1 MTSQTDFDIR
11 QFIPYL
17 LNQAAEESSLEFQR
31 IYKDRYGML
40 RGEWRVLFHLGIY
53 DKMTAKDITHRAR
66 IHKTN
71 VSRAVYKMQ
80 AKGYLTRVQ
89 NQNDRRKEWLQLT
102 TKGRTVYE
110 DLRRAAQAYDNA
122 LLEAFSDTDIA
133 GLKRLLLRL
142 GDSSLKDRLDQNSID
157 TLGKSNV
164 LTKSR
169 SS

>member
-40 RGEWRVLFHLGIY
+40 RSEWRVLFHLGIY
-53 DKMTAKDITHRAR
+53 DRMTAKDITDRAR
-66 IHKTN
+66 IHKTK
-71 VSRAVYKMQ
+71 VSRAVHKMQ

-89 NQNDRRKEWLQLT
+89 DQHDRRKEWLQLT
-102 TKGRTVYE
+102 TQGRTVYE
-110 DLRRAAQAYDNA
+110 DLRRAAQAYDKA

-133 GLKRLLLRL
+133 GLKRLLLQL
-142 GDSSLKDRLDQNSID
+142 GHSSLEVP
-157 TLGKSNV
+157 LGSKLN
-164 LTKSR
+164 
-169 SS
+169 

>member
-17 LNQAAEESSLEFQR
+17 LNQAAEENSLAFQR

-53 DKMTAKDITHRAR
+53 DRMTAKDITDLAR

-89 NQNDRRKEWLQLT
+89 DRDDRRKEWLQLT
-102 TKGRTVYE
+102 PQGRTVYE
-110 DLRRAAQAYDNA
+110 ELRRAAEAYDKA
-122 LLEAFSDTDIA
+122 LLRAFSDTDIA
-133 GLKRLLLRL
+133 GLKRLLVLL
-142 GDSSLKDRLDQNSID
+142 SHSS
-157 TLGKSNV
+157 
-164 LTKSR
+164 
-169 SS
+169 